1 MSIFDDLLKKRN
13 ISQTR
18 LKILSNVYW
27 AVLGKFVNLL
37 SALVVGIMVARYLG
51 PEQYGL
57 MNYVISYVVLFQ
69 TISLFGLDSIEVREE
84 SKAEFS
90 VTSIIGTAF
99 TLKIGLSLIFMA
111 LVILTSWQFDAD
123 RNTLILVSIYS
134 LVIPLNAFSVIR
146 NYFTAIVQNKFVV
159 KVEIVQT
166 LVGMVIKVL
175 LLWFDATLIW
185 FVLFSMFDYVLSA
198 IGYSVTYHYKVGRL
212 RLWHYDKD
220 VSKYMLKESF
230 PLLLTNTAVI
240 LYQRIDQVMIGQM
253 IDKESVG
260 YFSVASRFVEILIYI
275 PMILSQTI
283 MPILVQQLKDGV
295 EVYEKKAQQFMNVS
309 LWLSL
314 LTSAIVSVIAYWLII
329 IAFGKAY
336 LPAVAVLQVMSFKA
350 ASVALSNTAGAM
362 LVAEGL
368 QRFAF
373 YRDCFGCIVCVVLNW
388 ILLPRYGIVA
398 AAFVAILSNVAAG
411 YLADA
416 IIPAYRHLF
425 RRQTTA
431 LLFGWRDIYNIKN
444 ILSTRH

>member
-1 MSIFDDLLKKRN
+1 
-13 ISQTR
+13 
-18 LKILSNVYW
+18 
-27 AVLGKFVNLL
+27 
-37 SALVVGIMVARYLG
+37 
-51 PEQYGL
+51 
-57 MNYVISYVVLFQ
+57 
-69 TISLFGLDSIEVREE
+69 
-84 SKAEFS
+84 
-90 VTSIIGTAF
+90 
-99 TLKIGLSLIFMA
+99 
-111 LVILTSWQFDAD
+111 
-123 RNTLILVSIYS
+123 
-134 LVIPLNAFSVIR
+134 
-146 NYFTAIVQNKFVV
+146 
-159 KVEIVQT
+159 
-166 LVGMVIKVL
+166 
-175 LLWFDATLIW
+175 
-185 FVLFSMFDYVLSA
+185 
-198 IGYSVTYHYKVGRL
+198 
-212 RLWHYDKD
+212 
-220 VSKYMLKESF
+220 MLKESF

-240 LYQRIDQVMIGQM
+240 LYQRIDQVMIGQI

-373 YRDCFGCIVCVVLNW
+373 YRDCLGCIVCVVLNW

-398 AAFVAILSNVAAG
+398 AAFVAIFSNVAAG

>member
-1 MSIFDDLLKKRN
+1 MSIFDYVIQKSH

-18 LKILSNVYW
+18 AKILANVYW

-212 RLWHYDKD
+212 RLWHYNKD

-283 MPILVQQLKDGV
+283 MPILVQQLEDGV

-368 QRFAF
+368 QRYAF
-373 YRDCFGCIVCVVLNW
+373 YRDCFGCIVCIALNW

-398 AAFVAILSNVAAG
+398 AAFVAIFSNVAAG

-425 RRQTTA
+425 VMQTKA
-431 LLFGWRDIYNIKN
+431 LFTGWRSLSYKNLVNIK
-444 ILSTRH
+444 

>member
-1 MSIFDDLLKKRN
+1 MSIFDDFLKKRN

-18 LKILSNVYW
+18 LKILFNVYW

-90 VTSIIGTAF
+90 VTTIIGTAF

-111 LVILTSWQFDAD
+111 LVILTSYQFDAD
-123 RNTLILVSIYS
+123 RNTVILVSIYS

-198 IGYSVTYHYKVGRL
+198 VGYSVTYHYKVGRL
-212 RLWHYDKD
+212 RLWHYNKD

-240 LYQRIDQVMIGQM
+240 LYQRIDQVMIGQI

-373 YRDCFGCIVCVVLNW
+373 YRDCLGCIVCVVLNW

-398 AAFVAILSNVAAG
+398 AAFVAIFSNVAAG